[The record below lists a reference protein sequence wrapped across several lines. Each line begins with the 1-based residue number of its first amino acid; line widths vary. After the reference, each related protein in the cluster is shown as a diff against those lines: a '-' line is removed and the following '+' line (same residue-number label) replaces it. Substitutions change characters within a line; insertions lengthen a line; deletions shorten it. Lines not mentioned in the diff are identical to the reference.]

1 MKITSLVFILIPFI
15 AFSVQA
21 ADAVAEKPV
30 EPAAE
35 KPVEKPAEKPT
46 EKSTEKPADKVANI
60 GEVSEQMAVVWCEK
74 LAECTTSEEMG
85 PKECRKVLKKSFQD
99 GFQNVPEGQKFEVK
113 TSGLSQCS
121 ESIKQNTCDALKS
134 AQTLPGC
141 EFISQLNRS

>member
-1 MKITSLVFILIPFI
+1 MTKLVLLLILLMPLW
-15 AFSVQA
+15 AYG
-21 ADAVAEKPV
+21 AEGEAK
-30 EPAAE
+30 
-35 KPVEKPAEKPT
+35 KPAEPSAK
-46 EKSTEKPADKVANI
+46 KSDDKVVNI
-60 GEVSEQMAVVWCEK
+60 GEVSERMAVMWCDK

-99 GFQNVPEGQKFEVK
+99 GFKNVPEGQKIEVK
-113 TSGLSQCS
+113 SSGLSQCS